1 MLLRI
6 SVFLNLCATKD
17 FGKNY
22 LGTSNIALFTREISN
37 IRSDDH
43 FYLERTDLGEE
54 IYKRDREFRRTVFFF
69 LKIT

>member
-22 LGTSNIALFTREISN
+22 LGTSNIALFTREICN
-37 IRSDDH
+37 IRSEDC
-43 FYLERTDLGEE
+43 FYLKRKDFGKE
-54 IYKRDREFRRTVFFF
+54 IHKRDREFR
-69 LKIT
+69 